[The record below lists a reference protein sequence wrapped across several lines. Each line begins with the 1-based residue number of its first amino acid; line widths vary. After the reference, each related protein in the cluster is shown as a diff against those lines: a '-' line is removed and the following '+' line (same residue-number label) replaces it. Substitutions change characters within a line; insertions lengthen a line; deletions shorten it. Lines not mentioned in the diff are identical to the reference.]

1 MQPWS
6 ILRPLTCACVLT
18 GLVYVTTVNGA
29 FGDPLAENAISV
41 SSRSYPTAA
50 NTNSNAA
57 PIHVEFLVNGKP
69 IRGQGPGQCK
79 HEPNG
84 SIYSAPASL
93 WTVEFSD
100 PKGGQVTHVTL
111 TMWQPK
117 SESPSQMSLVL
128 DTGAGSHRIAT
139 VKGGQL
145 IGVGM
150 VSLRT
155 DQSGGRFDIKG
166 KDAAGATIEGSI
178 TCPSFGNIV
187 AEGG

>member
-18 GLVYVTTVNGA
+18 GLVHVTTMNGA
-29 FGDPLAENAISV
+29 FADPLRENAISI
-41 SSRSYPTAA
+41 SSRSNPAVSA
-50 NTNSNAA
+50 TNSNAA
-57 PIHVEFLVNGKP
+57 PVHVEFLVNGKP

-100 PKGGQVTHVTL
+100 PKDGQVKHVTL

-139 VKGGQL
+139 VKGGEL
-145 IGVGM
+145 VGVGT

-155 DQSGGRFDIKG
+155 EQSGGRFNIKG

>member
-1 MQPWS
+1 M
-6 ILRPLTCACVLT
+6 
-18 GLVYVTTVNGA
+18 TTVNGA

-50 NTNSNAA
+50 NTNFNAA
-57 PIHVEFLVNGKP
+57 PVHVEFLVNGKP

-100 PKGGQVTHVTL
+100 PKGGQVKHVTL

-145 IGVGM
+145 VGVGT

-155 DQSGGRFDIKG
+155 EQSGGRFDIKG
-166 KDAAGATIEGSI
+166 KDAGRRDDRGIDYLPQFWQYSGRGRVSSCAM
-178 TCPSFGNIV
+178 PSNTSRG
-187 AEGG
+187 ES